1 MALAKHYKKDK
12 MEEKKKLTIK
22 ERWNKAMTADN
33 IVDLSVDIFLIVFDV
48 LSSPILIVMRVI
60 RWLLNKFVN
69 KHIKGFIK
77 KIVHWFI
84 DNRKIRLEKGQN
96 IFRYYWYLWVLSP
109 VILLAIIFGVALLTG
124 FLEGLKSVG

>member
-12 MEEKKKLTIK
+12 MEEKKKLTLK
-22 ERWNKAMTADN
+22 ERWKKATTADN

-69 KHIKGFIK
+69 KHIKGFVK

-109 VILLAIIFGVALLTG
+109 IILLAIIFGVALLTG

>member
-1 MALAKHYKKDK
+1 
-12 MEEKKKLTIK
+12 MEEEQKKKLTLK

-33 IVDLSVDIFLIVFDV
+33 IVDLSVDIFLIAFDV

-69 KHIKGFIK
+69 KHIKGFVK

-84 DNRKIRLEKGQN
+84 DNKKMRLEKGQN

-109 VILLAIIFGVALLTG
+109 IILFAIIFGVVLLTG
-124 FLEGLKSVG
+124 ILEGLKSVG

>member
-12 MEEKKKLTIK
+12 MEEKKKLTLK
-22 ERWNKAMTADN
+22 ERWKKATTADN